1 MHILPSASN
10 LLRMSSSAKTQ
21 QYATHLRSIT
31 DSTLGGSV
39 GSTARSL
46 SLGLS
51 APGRRFEM
59 SQSCTD
65 KAPQNDKP
73 ESPAFCLFG
82 QLHDYLTPWNQK
94 PNKLSSPTTEPVHF
108 CTSQASGRLS
118 GSMDE
123 ILPPCLATA
132 GKGCGTTVTNVRPR
146 HGWSGFLRC
155 NYHQTQIPST
165 SKRPEML
172 LDQGRIV

>member
-1 MHILPSASN
+1 MNLPVRLRRLEQLMHILPSASN

-21 QYATHLRSIT
+21 QYATHLRSIA

-123 ILPPCLATA
+123 ILPPCLATPSRLQSWQRLWDDSD
-132 GKGCGTTVTNVRPR
+132 KCKTRPWLVRLSP
-146 HGWSGFLRC
+146 L
-155 NYHQTQIPST
+155 
-165 SKRPEML
+165 
-172 LDQGRIV
+172 